1 MAYEYN
7 PASFPGWAN
16 NRRFPP
22 VPDQNLV
29 PGLDPLIGHDTDDGG
44 RKLIGVHADEPKVE
58 LDLTYNS
65 DTGANRFVISKGG
78 EYFFSP
84 SITDLKVTI
93 PNATV

>member
-7 PASFPGWAN
+7 HASFPGWAN
-16 NRRFPP
+16 NRNFPP
-22 VPDQNLV
+22 VPVDLV
-29 PGLDPLIGHDTDDGG
+29 PGLDPIIGQDTDKEG
-44 RKLIGVHADEPKVE
+44 RKLIGVHADVPKVE
-58 LDLTYNS
+58 LDLEYDS

-93 PNATV
+93 PNTTV